1 MSRKLLTAAKGLAKA
16 QRGKVQR
23 EAVERGRPLKLSM
36 PELQA
41 RFLANLAG
49 ALYVETACAATG
61 IHKDT
66 YYEWCRMAR
75 AAVER
80 LKKNPTSR
88 ATAKEK
94 KLVALMAEVE
104 KVMEEKQSRL
114 ISVIE
119 AAAARGFWQ
128 SAAWLLERRWPERY
142 AARRT
147 GEDDV
152 NVNVTV
158 GYTSIEIVPAEYSP
172 QPSHNLIEGEVMDA
186 TSVEG

>member
-1 MSRKLLTAAKGLAKA
+1 MSKA
-16 QRGKVQR
+16 LIRTRDSKARGEVR
-23 EAVERGRPLKLSM
+23 ERGRPLKLT
-36 PELQA
+36 PELHA

-80 LKKNPTSR
+80 LKKDSTSKP
-88 ATAKEK
+88 TAKEK
-94 KLVALMAEVE
+94 KLVALMTEVE
-104 KVMEEKQSRL
+104 RVMEQKQSRL

-142 AARRT
+142 GTRRT
-147 GEDDV
+147 EGDTNV
-152 NVNVTV
+152 NVNVGF
-158 GYTSIEIVPAEYSP
+158 GYITINEIPEP
-172 QPSHNLIEGEVMDA
+172 QYGGQPRLIEGEVIDA
-186 TSVEG
+186 GSEGR